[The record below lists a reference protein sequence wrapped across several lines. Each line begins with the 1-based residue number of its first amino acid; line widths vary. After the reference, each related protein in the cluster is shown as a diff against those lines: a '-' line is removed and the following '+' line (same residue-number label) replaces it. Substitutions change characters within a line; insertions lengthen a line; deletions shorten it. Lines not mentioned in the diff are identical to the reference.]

1 MDILLAR
8 RCREGAIHPISLN
21 FRKGWRCAK
30 TLVCDRRGI
39 WRATVSDRRIS
50 ADRPSGM
57 SFWGGASG
65 PHRRHEWTGAQDGD
79 YSLQIVGEHMEAHL
93 SSDLCKGFG
102 PKVGGAHPGF

>member
-1 MDILLAR
+1 MATLKSTVSTEISAR
-8 RCREGAIHPISLN
+8 KQRG
-21 FRKGWRCAK
+21 CAK
-30 TLVCDRRGI
+30 TLLRDRRGV

-50 ADRPSGM
+50 VDRPSGM

-79 YSLQIVGEHMEAHL
+79 YTLQIIGEHMEAHL